1 MKQALNKRWLYFVT
15 AGAVAVAVIAG
26 YTLWSSRAKVEEFMT
41 AKVERGDIRN
51 TVSATGTLQA
61 VTTVQVGSQASGTI
75 QALYADFNSGV
86 KKGQV
91 IAQLDPAIFQAQVKQ
106 ARANLKQARADGA
119 DANAKLSAA
128 KATVENLRAGVSS
141 ARANVAALRAQLDDA
156 ASLLKRQEELA
167 EHGIISQRDFE
178 LARTSH
184 QAAKARYN
192 QASAQLDQARV
203 SERSSADAGL
213 KQAQAQVEL
222 AQAQIQQTT
231 AALELAEVNLSHATI
246 RSPID
251 GVVILRNVDVGQTV
265 AASLQAP
272 TLFTIANDLTQMQV
286 IANIDEA
293 DVGMINTN
301 NRVNFTVDAFPG
313 KSFRGTINQL
323 RLNPQT
329 VQNVVTYN
337 VVIDVKNPDLK
348 LKPGMTANLTFYIA
362 ERKNAIKVPNAALRF
377 SPQGLTRKQVR
388 EALPES
394 DRGFDFASATDP
406 VLEGQSR
413 IVWAPG
419 PDKKPL
425 PRLIKIGI
433 TDGAATEVVGSGLQ
447 EGEIVI
453 VGQTVSGQSQSQ
465 SSQSAPGF
473 RNAPGGPGGG
483 MRPR

>member
-141 ARANVAALRAQLDDA
+141 ARANVAALKAQLDDA
-156 ASLLKRQEELA
+156 ASLLKRQEDLA

-184 QAAKARYN
+184 Q
-192 QASAQLDQARV
+192 
-203 SERSSADAGL
+203 
-213 KQAQAQVEL
+213 
-222 AQAQIQQTT
+222 
-231 AALELAEVNLSHATI
+231 
-246 RSPID
+246 
-251 GVVILRNVDVGQTV
+251 
-265 AASLQAP
+265 
-272 TLFTIANDLTQMQV
+272 
-286 IANIDEA
+286 
-293 DVGMINTN
+293 
-301 NRVNFTVDAFPG
+301 
-313 KSFRGTINQL
+313 
-323 RLNPQT
+323 
-329 VQNVVTYN
+329 
-337 VVIDVKNPDLK
+337 
-348 LKPGMTANLTFYIA
+348 
-362 ERKNAIKVPNAALRF
+362 
-377 SPQGLTRKQVR
+377 LTRKQMR

-406 VLEGQSR
+406 VLEGQTR
-413 IVWAPG
+413 IVWAQG
-419 PDKKPL
+419 PDKKPA

-433 TDGAATEVVGSGLQ
+433 TDGVATEVVEAGLQ
-447 EGEIVI
+447 GGEIVI

-465 SSQSAPGF
+465 TSQSAPGF
-473 RNAPGGPGGG
+473 RNAPGGQGGG

>member
-61 VTTVQVGSQASGTI
+61 VTTVQVGSQVSGTI
-75 QALYADFNSGV
+75 QALYADFNSEV

-106 ARANLKQARADGA
+106 ARANLKQARADLT
-119 DANAKLSAA
+119 DANARLSAA

-141 ARANVAALRAQLDDA
+141 ASANVAALKAQLDDA

-167 EHGIISQRDFE
+167 ERGIISQREFE

-184 QAAKARYN
+184 QAAQARYN

-203 SERSSADAGL
+203 SEQSSASAGL
-213 KQAQAQVEL
+213 EQAQAQVEL
-222 AQAQIQQTT
+222 AEARVEQTS
-231 AALELAEVNLSHATI
+231 AALELSEVNLSHTTI

-251 GVVILRNVDVGQTV
+251 GVVVLRNVDVGQTV

-313 KSFRGTINQL
+313 KGFRGTINQL

-362 ERKNAIKVPNAALRF
+362 ERKNALKVPNSALRF
-377 SPQGLTRKQVR
+377 SPQGQTRKQIR
-388 EALPES
+388 EALPEAERSS
-394 DRGFDFASATDP
+394 DFVSATDP
-406 VLEGQSR
+406 VLEGQMR
-413 IVWAPG
+413 IFWAPG
-419 PDKKPL
+419 PDKKPS

-433 TDGAATEVVGSGLQ
+433 TDGAATEVIEGSLQ

>member
-1 MKQALNKRWLYFVT
+1 
-15 AGAVAVAVIAG
+15 
-26 YTLWSSRAKVEEFMT
+26 
-41 AKVERGDIRN
+41 
-51 TVSATGTLQA
+51 
-61 VTTVQVGSQASGTI
+61 
-75 QALYADFNSGV
+75 
-86 KKGQV
+86 
-91 IAQLDPAIFQAQVKQ
+91 
-106 ARANLKQARADGA
+106 
-119 DANAKLSAA
+119 
-128 KATVENLRAGVSS
+128 
-141 ARANVAALRAQLDDA
+141 
-156 ASLLKRQEELA
+156 
-167 EHGIISQRDFE
+167 
-178 LARTSH
+178 
-184 QAAKARYN
+184 
-192 QASAQLDQARV
+192 
-203 SERSSADAGL
+203 
-213 KQAQAQVEL
+213 
-222 AQAQIQQTT
+222 
-231 AALELAEVNLSHATI
+231 
-246 RSPID
+246 
-251 GVVILRNVDVGQTV
+251 
-265 AASLQAP
+265 
-272 TLFTIANDLTQMQV
+272 MQV

-362 ERKNAIKVPNAALRF
+362 ERDNALKVPNSALRF
-377 SPQGLTRKQVR
+377 SPQGQTRKQIR

-394 DRGFDFASATDP
+394 ERSSDFASATDP
-406 VLEGQSR
+406 VLEGQMR

-419 PDKKPL
+419 PDKKPS

-433 TDGAATEVVGSGLQ
+433 TDGAATEVVVGGLQ

>member
-1 MKQALNKRWLYFVT
+1 MKLTLNKRWLYFV
-15 AGAVAVAVIAG
+15 AVSAVAVAVIAG
-26 YTLWSSRAKVEEFMT
+26 YTLWSSRAKVEGFMT

-61 VTTVQVGSQASGTI
+61 VTTVQVGSQVSGTI
-75 QALYADFNSGV
+75 QALYADFNSKV

-106 ARANLKQARADGA
+106 ARANLKQARAARA

-141 ARANVAALRAQLDDA
+141 ASANVAALKAQFDDA

-167 EHGIISQRDFE
+167 EQGIISQRDFE
-178 LARTSH
+178 LARTGY
-184 QAAKARYN
+184 QAAQARYN

-213 KQAQAQVEL
+213 EQAQAQVEL
-222 AQAQIQQTT
+222 AQAQIQQTA
-231 AALELAEVNLSHATI
+231 AALELAEVNLSHTTI

-348 LKPGMTANLTFYIA
+348 LKPGMTANLNFYIA
-362 ERKNAIKVPNAALRF
+362 ERNNALKVPNAALRF
-377 SPQGLTRKQVR
+377 SPQGLTRKQIR
-388 EALPES
+388 EALPET
-394 DRGFDFASATDP
+394 DRGSDFASATDP
-406 VLEGQSR
+406 VLEGQTR
-413 IVWAPG
+413 IVWARG
-419 PDKKPL
+419 PDKNPS

-433 TDGAATEVVGSGLQ
+433 TDGAATEVVEGGLQ

-465 SSQSAPGF
+465 TSQNAPGF
-473 RNAPGGPGGG
+473 RNAPGGAGGG

>member
-1 MKQALNKRWLYFVT
+1 MKLALNKRWLYFVT
-15 AGAVAVAVIAG
+15 AGSVAVAVITG
-26 YTLWSSRAKVEEFMT
+26 YTLLSSRAKVEGFMT
-41 AKVERGDIRN
+41 ANVERGDIRN

-61 VTTVQVGSQASGTI
+61 VTTVQVGSQVSGTI
-75 QALYADFNSGV
+75 QALHADFNSEV

-91 IAQLDPAIFQAQVKQ
+91 IAQLDPAVFQAQVKQ
-106 ARANLKQARADGA
+106 ARANLKQVHADLT

-141 ARANVAALRAQLDDA
+141 ASANVAALKAQLDDA
-156 ASLLKRQEELA
+156 LSLLKRQEELV
-167 EHGIISQRDFE
+167 ERGIISQREFE
-178 LARTSH
+178 LARTNH
-184 QAAKARYN
+184 QAALARYN

-203 SERSSADAGL
+203 SEQSSASAGVE
-213 KQAQAQVEL
+213 QAQAQVEL
-222 AQAQIQQTT
+222 AEARVEQTA
-231 AALELAEVNLSHATI
+231 AALELAEVNLSHTTI

-251 GVVILRNVDVGQTV
+251 GVVVLRSVDVGQTV

-272 TLFTIANDLTQMQV
+272 TLFTIANDLTRMQV

-301 NRVNFTVDAFPG
+301 NRVDFTVDAFPG

-337 VVIDVKNPDLK
+337 VVIDVKNQDLK

-362 ERKNAIKVPNAALRF
+362 ERDNAIKVPNAALRF
-377 SPQGLTRKQVR
+377 SPQGLSQKQIR
-388 EALPES
+388 EALSES
-394 DRGFDFASATDP
+394 DRVFDFASATDP
-406 VLEGQSR
+406 VLEGQTR
-413 IVWAPG
+413 VVWASG
-419 PDKKPL
+419 PDKKPM

-433 TDGAATEVVGSGLQ
+433 TDGVATEVAEGSLQ
-447 EGEIVI
+447 EGEIVL

-465 SSQSAPGF
+465 TSQGAPGF